1 MGGRLEPVVARA
13 RALAAAT
20 AAVARQSA
28 RTARALVVDHR
39 LQEGSDRVAERA
51 ADQAE
56 RLGLSSQVV
65 TVDVPPSS
73 AGVEAQARQA
83 RYAALAAEADTDGA
97 LVLLAHT
104 LDDQAETVLL
114 GLGRGSGPRSIAGMP
129 ERDGRW
135 VRPFLRLR
143 RSETEAVCRAQEL
156 TWWED
161 PHNADP
167 RFRRVRVRRELL
179 PLMDEVLGGGVA
191 PALARTARLVRADL
205 ELLDALAA
213 EAHSDEIE
221 ILRAMPAA
229 LRTRV
234 LRRLVLDAGASAGE
248 LSAEHL
254 ARVDELVTAWRG
266 QQRVELPGHVSVVRA
281 GNRLTCVRTPVAG

>member
-1 MGGRLEPVVARA
+1 
-13 RALAAAT
+13 LAAAT